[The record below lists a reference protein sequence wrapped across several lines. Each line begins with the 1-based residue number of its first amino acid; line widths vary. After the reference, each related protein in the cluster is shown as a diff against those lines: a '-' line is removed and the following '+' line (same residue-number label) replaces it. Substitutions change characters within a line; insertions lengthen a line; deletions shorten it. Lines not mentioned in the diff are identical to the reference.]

1 MLQLC
6 MKIIVANIIDTIL
19 NLNGVLTFGTVLFYI
34 TIHNTANDA
43 SAANEISYMI
53 GNTSSTSFHFAVD
66 DKEVRQGIHTNRNA
80 WHTGDG
86 TYGTGNRKSIG
97 VEICY
102 SKSGGPKYKAAEKLA
117 IKFVAQL
124 LKERGRGIDRV
135 RKHQDW
141 NGKYCPHRILSEGR
155 WDEVK
160 ATIEKELR
168 ALGGKTSSKPSSSAP
183 KASGGTYTVKKG
195 DTLSVIA
202 KEHEVSMATLQSL
215 NGIKNPNLI
224 KVGQVLKLISS
235 STSSPKPSSKKTS
248 FALPSGVIRVTRPMR
263 KGDDVRRIQNALA
276 ALYFYPDKGVKNN
289 AIDGVYGPKTAN
301 TVKRFQ
307 SVNGLSADGIYGP
320 KTKVKLEEFLK

>member
-1 MLQLC
+1 MAI
-6 MKIIVANIIDTIL
+6 KVVK
-19 NLNGVLTFGTVLFYI
+19 NLVSKEKYSLKCSNPMVPEYI

-43 SAANEISYMI
+43 SAKNEISFMKN
-53 GNTSSTSFHFAVD
+53 NTSSTSFHFAVD
-66 DKEVRQGIHTNRNA
+66 DKEVIQGLPLNRNA

-86 TYGTGNRKSIG
+86 TNGTGNRKSIG

-124 LKERGRGIDRV
+124 LKERGWGVDRI

-155 WDEVK
+155 WEEVK
-160 ATIEKELR
+160 AAIEAELK
-168 ALGGKTSSKPSSSAP
+168 ALGGKTTSKPSSSAP
-183 KASGGTYTVKKG
+183 KASRGTYTVKKG

-202 KEHEVSMATLQSL
+202 KEHGVSVATLQSL

-224 KVGQVLKLISS
+224 KVGQVLKITGS

-248 FALPSGVIRVTRPMR
+248 YALPSGVIRVTSPMR
-263 KGDDVRRIQNALA
+263 KGDAIRQIQKALA
-276 ALYFYPDKGVKNN
+276 ALYFYPDKGAKNN
-289 AIDGVYGPKTAN
+289 GIDGVYGPKTAN
-301 TVKRFQ
+301 AVKRFQ
-307 SVNGLSADGIYGP
+307 SVNGLTADGIYGP
-320 KTKVKLEEFLK
+320 KTKAKIESLLK

>member
-1 MLQLC
+1 MTITVKKNLVSKAKYGLKC
-6 MKIIVANIIDTIL
+6 SNPMKAE
-19 NLNGVLTFGTVLFYI
+19 YI

-53 GNTSSTSFHFAVD
+53 NNTNSTSFHFAVD
-66 DKEVRQGIHTNRNA
+66 DKEVRQGIPTNRNA

-86 TYGTGNRKSIG
+86 TNGTGNRKSIG

-102 SKSGGPKYKAAEKLA
+102 SKSGGPKYYAAEKLA

-124 LKERGRGIDRV
+124 LKERGWGIDRV

-160 ATIEKELR
+160 AAIEKELK
-168 ALGGKTSSKPSSSAP
+168 ALCGKTSSKPSSSAL
-183 KASGGTYTVKKG
+183 KVSGGTYTVKKG
-195 DTLSVIA
+195 DALSVIA
-202 KEHEVSMATLQSL
+202 QKTGVSMATLQSL

-224 KVGQVLKLISS
+224 KVGQVLKLKGS

-248 FALPSGVIRVTRPMR
+248 YALPSGVIKVTSPMT
-263 KGDDVRRIQNALA
+263 KGTKVRQVQNALA
-276 ALYFYPDKGVKNN
+276 ALYFYPDKGANN
-289 AIDGVYGPKTAN
+289 KGIDGVYGPKTADA
-301 TVKRFQ
+301 VERFQ
-307 SVNGLSADGIYGP
+307 KMNGLTPDGIYGP
-320 KTKVKLEEFLK
+320 KTKAKIKAKLK